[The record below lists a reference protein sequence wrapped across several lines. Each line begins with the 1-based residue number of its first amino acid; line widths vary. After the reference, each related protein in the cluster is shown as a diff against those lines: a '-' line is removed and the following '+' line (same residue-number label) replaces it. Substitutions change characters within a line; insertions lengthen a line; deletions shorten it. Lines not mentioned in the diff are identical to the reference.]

1 MQSHV
6 HKWGNSLGI
15 RIPMHLAKELHL
27 NPGSPIILEIEKGKL
42 IIQAPHYNLDE
53 MLKEVTEE
61 NRHHLL
67 LDDSPRGVE
76 EW

>member
-15 RIPMHLAKELHL
+15 RIPMRIAKMLHL
-27 NPGSPIILEIEKGKL
+27 QPGSPIKIEVEDGRL
-42 IIQAPHYNLDE
+42 IIQAPQYDLDSMVE
-53 MLKEVTEE
+53 AITEE
-61 NRHHLL
+61 NKHNLL
-67 LDDSPRGVE
+67 LDDRQIGNE

>member
-1 MQSHV
+1 MKTQV
-6 HKWGNSLGI
+6 QKWGNSLGV

-27 NPGSPIILEIEKGKL
+27 NPGSPIILEIEEGRL
-42 IIQAPHYNLDE
+42 VIQTPVYNLEE
-53 MLKEVTEE
+53 MLKEVTEK

-67 LDDSPRGVE
+67 FDDQVVGNE